1 MLSRAQL
8 ERVAQTVTHGNTGHA
23 ETLYLQDMILSTVS
37 RETADQLV
45 FKGGTAL
52 LKFYQLDRFSD
63 VLDFTARGT
72 LDYEGLV
79 GKAERD
85 LENYGAAVAERSVEA
100 SGASVT
106 ARLAIRGPL
115 YTGDRRSLNFIRLE
129 VNRESSV
136 EQATVRRYTPP
147 FTDIPS
153 FDLLVLDERE
163 ILAEKVRALMT
174 RREPRDL
181 YDVYHL
187 LEKSVSL
194 DPALVRAKL
203 EYYGIEYDAET
214 LLDRA
219 RSLEG
224 QWPSLA
230 TLTYSDPPAF
240 ARAMDALEREV
251 TRVGSTG

>member
-23 ETLYLQDMILSTVS
+23 ETLYLQDVILSTVS

-63 VLDFTARGT
+63 DLDFTARGP
-72 LDYEGLV
+72 LDYAGLV

-85 LENYGAAVAERSVEA
+85 LENYGAAVADRSVDE
-100 SGASVT
+100 SGATVN
-106 ARLAIRGPL
+106 ARFAIRGPL

-136 EQATVRRYTPP
+136 RRATARRYTPP

-153 FDLLVLDERE
+153 FDLVVLDEQE

-174 RREPRDL
+174 RRQPRDL

-187 LEKSVSL
+187 LEKSVAL
-194 DPALVRAKL
+194 DPVLVQEKL
-203 EYYGIEYDAET
+203 EYYGIEYDVET
-214 LLDRA
+214 LLDRVRA
-219 RSLEG
+219 LEG
-224 QWPSLA
+224 QWATLA
-230 TLTYSDPPAF
+230 TLIYSDPPTF
-240 ARAMDALEREV
+240 AEAVDALERGLAR
-251 TRVGSTG
+251 TDSRG